1 MYLQHPAPPKTAASS
16 SHVWFTSAPDR
27 PPDLSSPSLSLRRRL
42 RPVRPGPRGG
52 PPGEIPVCFRG
63 VREEPVPQP
72 AKQVWEA
79 AAALAFAP
87 HRLFLC
93 HRAALL
99 RPSGGQNPHRD
110 SDKGHAAVRQQLQ
123 LALHAP
129 SVERDATVVRHRRQ
143 EKAPHTSRSAHFFS
157 AAQKTPAALRAS
169 EAKLP
174 QECDNCFTY
183 T

>member
-1 MYLQHPAPPKTAASS
+1 MHPSDNLSEPNVSAASS
-16 SHVWFTSAPDR
+16 SRVRFTSAPDR
-27 PPDLSSPSLSLRRRL
+27 PPDLSSPSLSPRRRL
-42 RPVRPGPRGG
+42 RPVRHGPRGG

-123 LALHAP
+123 LALHAH
-129 SVERDATVVRHRRQ
+129 SVERDATVVLRPPSG
-143 EKAPHTSRSAHFFS
+143 KSPPYLKICSFLAPLKNACRLESERSQ
-157 AAQKTPAALRAS
+157 AAGGM
-169 EAKLP
+169 
-174 QECDNCFTY
+174 
-183 T
+183 